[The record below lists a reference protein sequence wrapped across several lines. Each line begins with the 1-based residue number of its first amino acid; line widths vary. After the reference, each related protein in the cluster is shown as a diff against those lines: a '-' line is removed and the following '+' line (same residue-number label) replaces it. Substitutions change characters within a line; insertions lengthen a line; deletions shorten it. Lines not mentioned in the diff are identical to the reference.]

1 MYAVIIMYRFRPV
14 VGDNIEA
21 DQIERRL
28 VLLIIKR
35 IEIKGFE
42 NVNRFEASFG
52 SRFVI
57 LPGQIAVAITN
68 AIGVALKSRILAGEA
83 PGVNS
88 NTFIRAEIEKA
99 GETFSVVAHGS
110 PEMEELIYEVST
122 ENGNRCFDFFR
133 RIHQSREEEILS
145 FFVLDRSNR
154 FSDRLMRYKDPE
166 KYFPGDSFKK
176 LTDGIGNTR
185 SFRLCLGNYIRKYV
199 PEYPAFNRDCR
210 IVLDKTGRF
219 ILESSAGAAP
229 AAVSGTEDMLFEYL
243 CFLNVN
249 QFWKKV
255 EAIRDL
261 NHAAWPLF
269 IKGLSGTESASEYLQ
284 KALPLDRQVFVV

>member
-1 MYAVIIMYRFRPV
+1 M
-14 VGDNIEA
+14 
-21 DQIERRL
+21 
-28 VLLIIKR
+28 IIKR
-35 IEIKGFE
+35 IEIEGFE
-42 NVNRFEASFG
+42 NVDRFEASFDD
-52 SRFVI
+52 RLVI
-57 LPGQIAVAITN
+57 LPGQIAAAVTG

-83 PGVNS
+83 PVVNS
-88 NTFIRAEIEKA
+88 NTFIRAELERA

-110 PEMEELIYEVST
+110 PEAEGLIYGVST

-133 RIHQSREEEILS
+133 RIHQSPEEEKLS
-145 FFVLDRSNR
+145 LFALGRSNR
-154 FSDRLMRYKDPE
+154 FSDRFMRYKDPE

-185 SFRLCLGNYIRKYV
+185 SFRRCLGNHIRKYA
-199 PEYPAFNRDCR
+199 PECPAFNRDCR
-210 IVLDKTGRF
+210 MVLDKTGRF

-229 AAVSGTEDMLFEYL
+229 AALSETEDMLFEYL

-255 EAIRDL
+255 ESIRDL

-269 IKGLSGTESASEYLQ
+269 ITGLNGIEEMTYYLQ

>member
-1 MYAVIIMYRFRPV
+1 M
-14 VGDNIEA
+14 
-21 DQIERRL
+21 
-28 VLLIIKR
+28 IIKR
-35 IEIKGFE
+35 IEIEGFD
-42 NVNRFEASFG
+42 NVDRFEASFG

-57 LPGQIAVAITN
+57 LPGQIAAAVTG

-88 NTFIRAEIEKA
+88 NTFIRAEIERA

-110 PEMEELIYEVST
+110 PETEELIYEVST

-133 RIHQSREEEILS
+133 RIHQSPEEEKLS
-145 FFVLDRSNR
+145 LFALDRSNR
-154 FSDRLMRYKDPE
+154 FSDRFMRYKDPE
-166 KYFPGDSFKK
+166 KYFSGDSFKK

-185 SFRLCLGNYIRKYV
+185 SFRRCLGNHIRKYA
-199 PEYPAFNRDCR
+199 PECPAFNRDCR

-255 EAIRDL
+255 EAIRDI

-269 IKGLSGTESASEYLQ
+269 ITGLNGIEEMTYYLQ
-284 KALPLDRQVFVV
+284 KALPLDRQIFVV